1 MLFIVLRVI
10 AKITLILLD
19 MATRAARLGIRETVR
34 EKTFLIG
41 IEPKPARF
49 EVQFLGEEPRTKN
62 CAHADAV
69 FCLFRTFFCGRFG
82 FFAFRGGLGLWG
94 GSLFLFF
101 LALARHLS

>member
-49 EVQFLGEEPRTKN
+49 EVQFLG
-62 CAHADAV
+62 V